1 MTRRSSSYGWTS
13 SGHRADRGAP
23 GQSELFYGGFEDR
36 REESRLTDVTTFLSQ
51 RDFLYSDEILTPD
64 SYEVS
69 SEGALPIVGQYRS
82 SNSPGREEAREAK
95 EAAPLVRAK
104 EGILVLLRKLVNASF
119 LGLPDGG

>member
-51 RDFLYSDEILTPD
+51 RVFCMPMRSYLTPD
-64 SYEVS
+64 GYEVS
-69 SEGALPIVGQYRS
+69 SEGALPNVVQYRS

-95 EAAPLVRAK
+95 ESAPLVRAE
-104 EGILVLLRKLVNASF
+104 EGILVLEKT
-119 LGLPDGG
+119 GQC